1 MNAEPPIARFPMEH
15 QPRRPGYARRSVPM
29 NCTEIKELPDFEL
42 VYVHGAIV
50 SVLAKFL
57 DPLIPWVWILG
68 HRPNRYIEWWKT
80 TVPLN
85 CSGSVFTGSVRG
97 LCLDVQLPT
106 HDFLIRATEFDEHGL
121 VLIQSRQQMPDTL
134 CLDRI
139 PESQQRDVLIRN
151 GATLRIYLPH
161 AIETAQVQSF
171 TKGYL
176 STVIGT

>member
-1 MNAEPPIARFPMEH
+1 MNAEPPIARFQMEH

-68 HRPNRYIEWWKT
+68 HRPNQYIEWWKT

-85 CSGSVFTGSVRG
+85 CSGSVLPVRYAA
-97 LCLDVQLPT
+97 C
-106 HDFLIRATEFDEHGL
+106 
-121 VLIQSRQQMPDTL
+121 VLTYNYQHMISSYVPQNSMSMVW
-134 CLDRI
+134 C
-139 PESQQRDVLIRN
+139 
-151 GATLRIYLPH
+151 
-161 AIETAQVQSF
+161 
-171 TKGYL
+171 
-176 STVIGT
+176 